1 LLEQLAQ
8 ARTVAADMIT
18 DLDVPA
24 DPNGQIQYR
33 FVALALGN
41 ERPDQLG
48 TLTGQYN
55 EMYGRVSDALARY
68 NALNKVTPTT
78 DADVGNGIAG
88 YQYVQSEIKNADE
101 FLKHIAELS
110 KEVEGQ
116 IAAAPEETDQA
127 KKALAAATNNLERLA
142 AAASDLYHPAPE
154 TTLKPITGA
163 LAWAEEALRAQ
174 PPRSLAAYDAG
185 ATAVGQANGISS
197 ALAALLQSYGALGA
211 LRQHVEGLRGQGYKP
226 GKEAEGLS
234 AALPSLSEAA
244 QRLEQGKP
252 DLFAASL
259 KEAADHTAQTA
270 SALDA
275 SLALQAAN
283 RKALA
288 DLQAAGEQVRACIE
302 KGAQVFDQVDEYAE
316 SSWHDIRG
324 NGTEAQKAATEA
336 QDLWD
341 KATQLNALDAD
352 SPQDF
357 EKAASLIAEA
367 NSELERARQLI
378 TAIIDRLKNI
388 EESKRTA
395 QAEIVAAEHDIE
407 AGQQFVAQF
416 DRDITPR
423 PADLLDAAAADLEKA
438 RAEAAKAKPDWPRVV
453 AMARGA
459 NDTADKALAEARS
472 QHDAIEARRR
482 KLATLLQ
489 QADTAVSRAANFASV
504 HRADI
509 SEDVLA
515 AIGAAAQHFDEGR
528 SMAAGLERGRLEDA
542 VLSAAYDKAITTL
555 TADLAEADQAY
566 AGALAQF
573 NAMENMRV
581 DLDNALRSA
590 QESIRKAADFIAYH
604 SKGVSSYPTQLLQQA
619 RAALPDVRVAL
630 GADAIRGYIEAAQ
643 QARALAE
650 QSYNAARNENEQ
662 YEREEESRRQDDM
675 GAEIAANIAFGV
687 LGALLSSGSRS
698 SRRWGGGG
706 SGRGGGGFPW
716 GSGGGGG
723 GGIFGGGGGHSSG
736 GWGGGGSSHGSFGG
750 GSSSGGGWGG
760 GGHSS
765 GGW

>member
-1 LLEQLAQ
+1 M
-8 ARTVAADMIT
+8 T
-18 DLDVPA
+18 
-24 DPNGQIQYR
+24 
-33 FVALALGN
+33 
-41 ERPDQLG
+41 
-48 TLTGQYN
+48 
-55 EMYGRVSDALARY
+55 
-68 NALNKVTPTT
+68 
-78 DADVGNGIAG
+78 
-88 YQYVQSEIKNADE
+88 
-101 FLKHIAELS
+101 
-110 KEVEGQ
+110 
-116 IAAAPEETDQA
+116 
-127 KKALAAATNNLERLA
+127 
-142 AAASDLYHPAPE
+142 
-154 TTLKPITGA
+154 
-163 LAWAEEALRAQ
+163 
-174 PPRSLAAYDAG
+174 
-185 ATAVGQANGISS
+185 
-197 ALAALLQSYGALGA
+197 
-211 LRQHVEGLRGQGYKP
+211 
-226 GKEAEGLS
+226 
-234 AALPSLSEAA
+234 
-244 QRLEQGKP
+244 
-252 DLFAASL
+252 
-259 KEAADHTAQTA
+259 
-270 SALDA
+270 
-275 SLALQAAN
+275 
-283 RKALA
+283 
-288 DLQAAGEQVRACIE
+288 
-302 KGAQVFDQVDEYAE
+302 
-316 SSWHDIRG
+316 
-324 NGTEAQKAATEA
+324 
-336 QDLWD
+336 
-341 KATQLNALDAD
+341 
-352 SPQDF
+352 
-357 EKAASLIAEA
+357 
-367 NSELERARQLI
+367 
-378 TAIIDRLKNI
+378 I

-698 SRRWGGGG
+698 SRRSGGGG
-706 SGRGGGGFPW
+706 SGRGGGGFSW